1 MFKKLIYYTFIL
13 FVIIGLFTYG
23 IIYFYQ
29 EKLIFHPDKLET
41 NFKYNFEGNYEEQF
55 FKMEDGT
62 QLNGLLFKADSSK
75 GLIFYLHGNA
85 GSLETWGEIASNY
98 TNLNYDIFILD
109 YRGFGKS
116 EGFIRSE
123 SQFFDDIEKT
133 YTTFLNKYEANK
145 IVILGY
151 SIGTGAA
158 AYLASKNKP
167 KILILQAPYYS
178 LTDLVKH
185 TVPLIPS
192 FLLKYKFETNK
203 YLKGLKTPIVIFH
216 GDKDEV
222 IYYESS
228 IKLQKEF
235 KYSDRLITLE
245 NQYHN
250 GITTNPIYLK
260 ELEQIL
266 GN

>member
-23 IIYFYQ
+23 IIYFNQ

-116 EGFIRSE
+116 EDVISSE
-123 SQFFDDIEKT
+123 SQFFSDIE
-133 YTTFLNKYEANK
+133 
-145 IVILGY
+145 
-151 SIGTGAA
+151 
-158 AYLASKNKP
+158 
-167 KILILQAPYYS
+167 
-178 LTDLVKH
+178 
-185 TVPLIPS
+185 
-192 FLLKYKFETNK
+192 
-203 YLKGLKTPIVIFH
+203 
-216 GDKDEV
+216 
-222 IYYESS
+222 
-228 IKLQKEF
+228 
-235 KYSDRLITLE
+235 
-245 NQYHN
+245 
-250 GITTNPIYLK
+250 
-260 ELEQIL
+260 
-266 GN
+266 